1 MRWLLILFSS
11 QVPKTSAP
19 IRIPSSS
26 GRQSSGMRVPSLFIS
41 AVLSSLEPSG
51 TCPGPAPD
59 TSGTG
64 FAASRLARQTR
75 LRSRSYALRTATGSA
90 GCAGGAGLKMATSV
104 RQSLAIM
111 SPSVSQSLQKG
122 REFGASKWRDQPF
135 GGARGF
141 RPAYLSARRLSGAK
155 EARISLILLVG
166 VAGFEP
172 ATPSSRTRCS
182 TSGKRKCPG
191 AVRQRSSVAASPQ
204 VRSLP
209 VCTETDSFGADVRAA
224 PRIPV
229 INVVGVRGNGL
240 TVAPIRSPQ
249 NMFANQLD
257 WSDGGFAWARVT
269 REPHLERPIFTPQ

>member
-1 MRWLLILFSS
+1 PPARQRDLLLNVHVVTRQHMLDRTTIDF
-11 QVPKTSAP
+11 
-19 IRIPSSS
+19 RIVGITPSEAAKQDR
-26 GRQSSGMRVPSLFIS
+26 G
-41 AVLSSLEPSG
+41 ALEPSG

-141 RPAYLSARRLSGAK
+141 RPAYLSARRLSGA
-155 EARISLILLVG
+155 
-166 VAGFEP
+166 
-172 ATPSSRTRCS
+172 
-182 TSGKRKCPG
+182 
-191 AVRQRSSVAASPQ
+191 
-204 VRSLP
+204 
-209 VCTETDSFGADVRAA
+209 
-224 PRIPV
+224 
-229 INVVGVRGNGL
+229 
-240 TVAPIRSPQ
+240 
-249 NMFANQLD
+249 
-257 WSDGGFAWARVT
+257 
-269 REPHLERPIFTPQ
+269 